1 MNWALIAV
9 GGAVGAVVRAGVA
22 QMFVRLSPAWPL
34 GTLVV
39 NTMGCVLIGIL
50 AGAGVARGSPPWALL
65 ATGVLGGFTTFSA
78 FGLDVHDQIVQAH
91 WSGAAL
97 YLVLS
102 LTGAVAG
109 VAVGQQIGR
118 LWPV

>member
-1 MNWALIAV
+1 MNWLLIAV
-9 GGAVGAVVRAGVA
+9 GGALGAVVRAGVV
-22 QMFVRLSPAWPL
+22 QMLVRFSPSWPL

-39 NTMGCVLIGIL
+39 NTVGCVLIGML
-50 AGAGVARGSPPWALL
+50 AGAGIIRGSPPWALL

-78 FGLDVHDQIVQAH
+78 FGLDVHDQMVQAH
-91 WSGAAL
+91 WGGAAL
-97 YLVLS
+97 YMVLS
-102 LTGAVAG
+102 LIGAVAG